1 MKTATMPPL
10 RVTEGLR
17 GDAESVLRQGET
29 LSAFLEESLK
39 ANITRRRVQNEFIA
53 RGMRSREQAKLSNDY
68 VDANTVLNG
77 LKDML
82 EAKKRGLRLR
92 K

>member
-10 RVTEGLR
+10 RVTEVLR

-53 RGMRSREQAKLSNDY
+53 RGMRSREKAKLSNDY
-68 VDANTVLNG
+68 VDADTVLNG
-77 LKDML
+77 LKEML
-82 EAKKRGLRLR
+82 EVKKRDLHPR

>member
-10 RVTEGLR
+10 RVTESLR

-39 ANITRRRVQNEFIA
+39 ANINRRRVQAEFIA
-53 RGMRSREQAKLSNDY
+53 RGMKSRDEARATNSY
-68 VDANTVLNG
+68 VDADDVLRS
-77 LKDML
+77 LSKML
-82 EAKKRGLRLR
+82 EAKQRELAAKP
-92 K
+92 

>member
-10 RVTEGLR
+10 RVTEVLR

-39 ANITRRRVQNEFIA
+39 ANITRRKVQNEFIA
-53 RGMRSREQAKLSNDY
+53 RGMRSREQAKASQGYVSADAVLS
-68 VDANTVLNG
+68 G
-77 LKDML
+77 LQDML
-82 EAKKRGLRLR
+82 DDKKRELRAR